1 MHLDPIT
8 FSSLVAL
15 AEPSAS
21 FHVIDLY
28 IHAQMDSITH
38 TKIAG
43 YEGLMTLIEQGRLV
57 IHVQETA
64 PSNFRSVW

>member
-1 MHLDPIT
+1 
-8 FSSLVAL
+8 
-15 AEPSAS
+15 
-21 FHVIDLY
+21 
-28 IHAQMDSITH
+28 MDSITH